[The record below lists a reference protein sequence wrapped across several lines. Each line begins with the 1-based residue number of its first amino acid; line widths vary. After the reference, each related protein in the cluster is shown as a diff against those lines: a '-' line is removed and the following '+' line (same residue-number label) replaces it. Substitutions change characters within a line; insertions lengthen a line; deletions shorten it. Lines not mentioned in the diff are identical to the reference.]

1 MKLRIYQDSIRFR
14 VQMPEIEVLLKE
26 KAVEAFISLG
36 ASSSMELKYRISMG
50 KVLSPKIEFADNIIN
65 LIIPEQMGID
75 WCTSNE
81 VGIYASQLVNNNSTL
96 KIMLEKDFKC
106 LDDTFEDQTNMFPN
120 PKEKC

>member
-14 VQMPEIEVLLKE
+14 VQVPEIEVLSKE
-26 KAVEAFISLG
+26 KFVEAFISLG
-36 ASSSMELKYRISMG
+36 ESSNIGLKYRISLDQ
-50 KVLSPKIEFADNIIN
+50 VLSPMVEFSENLIN

-81 VGIYASQLVNNNSTL
+81 VGIYASQLVNNNRIL